1 MEDIKEFL
9 NNRERDNQRLQRAK
23 EQGFDIETIW
33 YHVSNI
39 DFKEIDLNKSNGVF
53 WLTKDYDSIVNGTT
67 GASLNNSKLYIHKFF
82 LQESKLAGWNEED
95 NFFQDQLIQKGYDG
109 VLLDNDLKLFNIS
122 KLKRIEDEFL
132 LENKQEI
139 YNSQTIF
146 YHGNQNKTH
155 RFSEYRPCFFTTD
168 KNYAEGYGE
177 FVYPYNLEIKK
188 QFNPAID
195 EKARKYYNEEFLKDE
210 LGQEAKK
217 LEKGEHI
224 HFNDADNFWSFI
236 ASEAEINNLDYDSI
250 VVEEFKGDSDNYT
263 TNLSIVPLNVKQIKP
278 IQNTKIKNK
287 KG

>member
-23 EQGFDIETIW
+23 EQGFDIDTIW
-33 YHVSNI
+33 YHVSNVN
-39 DFKEIDLNKSNGVF
+39 FKEIDLNKSNGVF
-53 WLTKDYDSIVNGTT
+53 WLTRDYDSIENGTT
-67 GASLNNSKLYIHKFF
+67 GASLNSSKLYIHKFF

-155 RFSEYRPCFFTTD
+155 RFSDYRPCFFTID
-168 KNYAEGYGE
+168 KNYAEGYGD
-177 FVYPYNLEIKK
+177 FVYPYNLEINKL
-188 QFNPAID
+188 FNPVID
-195 EKARKYYNEEFLKDE
+195 EKAREYYNEVFLKDE
-210 LGQEAKK
+210 LGKEAKK

-236 ASEAEINNLDYDSI
+236 AGEAEMNNVDYDSMI
-250 VVEEFKGDSDNYT
+250 VEEFKGTSDNYT

-278 IQNTKIKNK
+278 LQNIKIKNK
-287 KG
+287 KR